1 MAEIEFSALSRSC
14 LKRRNPD
21 ADALQRQITAY
32 QSERNAAGVTIDWRF
47 STHDARTKLHRF
59 YPCLSN
65 IDRVPEVIPC
75 CNSMQCPSKRK
86 SANTVDAGQ
95 QTPSAKVWVTFLNAA
110 TGHYPGAEGA
120 KLTTMID
127 IEIPHI
133 ARELHLAGEQVK
145 ATVGL
150 LDDGATVPFIAR
162 YRKEHTSSL
171 DEVAIT
177 SIRDRL
183 SQLRELRDRR
193 EAILA
198 SLEKR
203 GLLSQELR
211 KAILSA
217 QSMAVLEDT
226 YLPHRPKRRT
236 RAAVARERGLEPLAL
251 RLWGQG
257 DFDVATAADEYVNPQ
272 AGVDNAKEALSGAR
286 DIIAEWVSEDSTA
299 RRRIRELFWSQGIIS
314 ATVTAGTVPAGKD
327 AAAAKY
333 RDYFDWREPIASAPS
348 HRILAM
354 LRGEKESL
362 LSVHIAPPVSSATA
376 ILERLFVRAETEAA
390 QQIGLA
396 IRDRYKPLLE
406 SALETEVRKAARVRA
421 EDTAIGV
428 FADNMRELL
437 LAPAL
442 GQQNTLA
449 LDPGFR
455 SGCKLVCLDRQGHL
469 LHHDTV
475 YPLLGERGEQESA
488 RKILLLCRQYHIE
501 VIAVGNGTAGR
512 ETQAFLR
519 TLGLDPQIA
528 VVMVNESGAS
538 VYSASEAARTE
549 FPDQD
554 ITVRGAVSIGR
565 RLMDPLAELV
575 KIDPKSIGVGQYQ
588 HDVDQKALKQRL
600 DDVVVSCVN
609 QVGVELNTA
618 SRELLSYVSGLGP
631 RLANA
636 IVEYRNRNGP
646 FTSRYALQKVPR
658 LGPRAFEQAAG
669 FLRIR
674 AGVQPL
680 DASAVHPESY
690 PVVEAIARDLGR
702 PLDELLGDAAIGGQI
717 DPSRYVSDQIGLP
730 TLNDIVAELARPGR
744 DPRQEFEPFDFAAG
758 VHRIEDLTVGMK
770 LPGVITNVTGFGA
783 FVDVGVHQ
791 DGLVHIS
798 QLAEGFVSNPSDVV
812 KVQQRVWVT
821 VLEVDL
827 ERKRIALSLK

>member
-1 MAEIEFSALSRSC
+1 MAEIAFSALSCFC

-32 QSERNAAGVTIDWRF
+32 ESERNAAGVTIDWRF

-59 YPCLSN
+59 YPCLSS
-65 IDRVPEVIPC
+65 IDRVPEVIPS

-95 QTPSAKVWVTFLNAA
+95 QAPSAKVWVTFLNEA
-110 TGHYPGAEGA
+110 TGHYPGAEDA
-120 KLTTMID
+120 KLTNMID

-133 ARELHLAGEQVK
+133 ARELHLAGEQVE

-162 YRKEHTSSL
+162 YRKEHTGSL

-203 GLLSQELR
+203 GLLSEELR
-211 KAILSA
+211 KAVLSA
-217 QSMAVLEDT
+217 QSMALLEDT

-236 RAAVARERGLEPLAL
+236 RAAIAREMGLEPLAL

-257 DFDVATAADEYVNPQ
+257 DFNVATAAGEYVNPQ

-299 RRRIRELFWSQGIIS
+299 RREIRELFWSQGTIS

-362 LSVHIAPPVSSATA
+362 LSVRIAPPVSSATA
-376 ILERLFVRAETEAA
+376 ILERIFVRGETEAA

-428 FADNMRELL
+428 FADNLRELL

-488 RKILLLCRQYHIE
+488 RKILLLCRQYRIE
-501 VIAVGNGTAGR
+501 AIAVGNGTAGR

-519 TLGLDPQIA
+519 TLELDPQIA

-549 FPDQD
+549 FPEHD

-631 RLANA
+631 AWPMRLWSTGTATALLPPETLCRKCRASAPGLLNRRPGFCASERVFSRWTPARCIPSPTQWWRQSPGTWAVLWTNCWATLLSAVRLIPVATSAIRLAC
-636 IVEYRNRNGP
+636 R
-646 FTSRYALQKVPR
+646 
-658 LGPRAFEQAAG
+658 
-669 FLRIR
+669 
-674 AGVQPL
+674 
-680 DASAVHPESY
+680 H
-690 PVVEAIARDLGR
+690 
-702 PLDELLGDAAIGGQI
+702 
-717 DPSRYVSDQIGLP
+717 
-730 TLNDIVAELARPGR
+730 
-744 DPRQEFEPFDFAAG
+744 
-758 VHRIEDLTVGMK
+758 
-770 LPGVITNVTGFGA
+770 
-783 FVDVGVHQ
+783 
-791 DGLVHIS
+791 
-798 QLAEGFVSNPSDVV
+798 
-812 KVQQRVWVT
+812 
-821 VLEVDL
+821 
-827 ERKRIALSLK
+827 